1 MLISCDFF
9 PKPSTNLIETW
20 NIVNR
25 IENRI
30 KYLKC
35 CSEKRYSVTA
45 YFVSKFKCLLLI
57 VTFPFIVVSCNVP
70 MLCR

>member
-9 PKPSTNLIETW
+9 PKPSTILIETW

-45 YFVSKFKCLLLI
+45 YFILHVKVTPVLEKKKLLS
-57 VTFPFIVVSCNVP
+57 V
-70 MLCR
+70 